1 MKTSRKEILM
11 TPLRI
16 KDNSSNKKEL
26 FADIQNLLKK
36 IVNKTLLQLEREGV
50 FVFPRIIGETSD
62 LTHEQMILKEVN
74 DTYRSGNIM
83 GFIGYGSER
92 LILCSRFCIKD
103 NDYFLQ
109 YLLDKVVDI
118 PNIVNLD
125 TDAHQ
130 EHRFFD
136 LVLFLF
142 PYYLKQAMR
151 KGVFKKYVQNY
162 YNNESVKGSID
173 IARHININTPFIG
186 KIAYSQ
192 REFSFDNALTEL
204 VRHTIE
210 YLKRKPFCQTLLNKV
225 KDEVKLIIDA
235 TPTYEPYDKQK
246 ILDLNMKKKVRHAYF
261 KEYLDL
267 QKLCILILQNQKYQ
281 IGTGFREIYGILFD
295 GAWLW
300 EEYVNTLIGDYF
312 YHPTNKTGGG
322 AQWLFKAPSG
332 LTGLIYPDFI
342 GKDKHNRIIADAKY
356 KPMENIGNRDYQQI
370 LSYMFRF
377 DANTGY
383 YLYPESGSSDELIL
397 HLNRGS
403 SYENVQSRDDIKV
416 IKHGFKIPQS
426 SANYN
431 EFIQEM
437 KAQEKLFAVFK

>member
-1 MKTSRKEILM
+1 MKTIRINDNTSYNKE
-11 TPLRI
+11 
-16 KDNSSNKKEL
+16 K
-26 FADIQNLLKK
+26 FADIQNLTKK
-36 IVNKTLLQLEREGV
+36 IVNKPLEQLERQGV
-50 FVFPRIIGETSD
+50 FLFPRVIGETSD
-62 LTHEQMILKEVN
+62 LNNEQMILQEVN
-74 DTYRSGNIM
+74 ENYRSGNVM

-92 LILCSRFCIKD
+92 LILSSRFCIND
-103 NDYFLQ
+103 NDFFLQ

-130 EHRFFD
+130 EHKIFD
-136 LVLFLF
+136 LVIFLF
-142 PYYLKQAMR
+142 PHFLKQAMR
-151 KGVFKKYVQNY
+151 KGVFKKYVQNN
-162 YNNESVKGSID
+162 YNNENAKGSID
-173 IARHININTPFIG
+173 IPRHININIPFIG

-192 REFSFDNALTEL
+192 REFSLDNALTEL

-210 YLKRKPFCQTLLNKV
+210 YIKRKPFGQTLLNKV
-225 KDEVKLIIDA
+225 KDEVKLVIAA
-235 TPTYEPYDKQK
+235 TPTYEYYDKQK
-246 ILDLNMKKKVRHAYF
+246 ILYLNVKKKVRHAYF
-261 KEYLDL
+261 KEYLAL

-322 AQWLFKAPSG
+322 AQWLFNGPLG

-342 GKDKHNRIIADAKY
+342 GKDNRIIADAKY

-383 YLYPESGSSDELIL
+383 YLYPESGNSGDLFL
-397 HLNRGS
+397 HLNRGR
-403 SYENVQSRDDIKV
+403 SYDKNVQAREDIKV
-416 IKHGFKIPQS
+416 IKHGFKIPQN
-426 SANYN
+426 AKDYI
-431 EFIQEM
+431 EFTQEM
-437 KAQEKLFAVFK
+437 KKQEKIFADFE

>member
-1 MKTSRKEILM
+1 MKPTRINDNTSYNKE
-11 TPLRI
+11 
-16 KDNSSNKKEL
+16 K
-26 FADIQNLLKK
+26 FADIQNLTKK
-36 IVNKTLLQLEREGV
+36 IVNKPLEQLEREGV
-50 FVFPRIIGETSD
+50 FVFPRVIGETSD
-62 LTHEQMILKEVN
+62 LNNDQMILQEVN
-74 DTYRSGNIM
+74 ETYHSGNVM

-92 LILCSRFCIKD
+92 LILSSRFCIND
-103 NDYFLQ
+103 NDFFLQ

-130 EHRFFD
+130 EHKIFD
-136 LVLFLF
+136 LVIFLF
-142 PYYLKQAMR
+142 PHFLKQAMR
-151 KGVFKKYVQNY
+151 KGVFKKYVQNN
-162 YNNESVKGSID
+162 YNNENAKGSID
-173 IARHININTPFIG
+173 IPRHININTPFIG

-192 REFSFDNALTEL
+192 REFSLDNALTEL

-210 YLKRKPFCQTLLNKV
+210 YIKRKPFGQTLLNKV
-225 KDEVKLIIDA
+225 KDEVKLVIAA
-235 TPTYEPYDKQK
+235 TPTYEYYDKQK
-246 ILDLNMKKKVRHAYF
+246 ILNLNVKKKVRHAYF

-281 IGTGFREIYGILFD
+281 IGTGFREIYGVLFD

-322 AQWLFKAPSG
+322 AQWLFNGPLG

-342 GKDKHNRIIADAKY
+342 GKDNRIIADAKY
-356 KPMENIGNRDYQQI
+356 KPMKNIGNRDYLQI

-383 YLYPESGSSDELIL
+383 YLYPESGNSGDLFL
-397 HLNRGS
+397 YLNRGR
-403 SYENVQSRDDIKV
+403 SYDKNVQAREDIKV
-416 IKHGFKIPQS
+416 IKHGFKIPQN
-426 SANYN
+426 AKDYI
-431 EFIQEM
+431 EFTQEM
-437 KAQEKLFAVFK
+437 KKQEKIFADFE